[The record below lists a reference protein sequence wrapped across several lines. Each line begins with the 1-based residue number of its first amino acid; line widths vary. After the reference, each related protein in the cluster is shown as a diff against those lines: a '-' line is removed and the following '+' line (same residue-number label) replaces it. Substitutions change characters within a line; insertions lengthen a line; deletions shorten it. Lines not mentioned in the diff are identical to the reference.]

1 MEPQSGIEQPFTIQI
16 FLYYIITLYYI
27 DNQGRPPV
35 KIKEEENKRY
45 GYIKA
50 LISYKH
56 YFYYGTLKR
65 GECSC
70 RPATPR
76 ACL

>member
-35 KIKEEENKRY
+35 KIKEEEK
-45 GYIKA
+45 I
-50 LISYKH
+50 H
-56 YFYYGTLKR
+56 F
-65 GECSC
+65 
-70 RPATPR
+70 
-76 ACL
+76 